1 MKLSL
6 NRCTLAVALA
16 AALSAAS
23 PGAHAIGALTDL
35 TVIDR
40 DTGATLPVYSHAG
53 RNYVAGR
60 PGARYAIALRNQ
72 TGARLLNVISVDG
85 VNVVSGE
92 NAGWP
97 QTGYVLDGG
106 RAYQITG
113 WRKSDQEVATFEFTS
128 LGDSYAARTGRPA
141 NVGVIGIA
149 VFRERPLPPPVV
161 QAPLAPS
168 LARERASAAD
178 SGPPANAPA
187 SPGSAAAAGS
197 ASGAAKAAERDDAA
211 AAAGRNEASAE
222 RRAAPSPTA
231 KLGTGHGGRE
241 ASHVTRTAFERLS
254 DRPDEIV
261 TIWYDS
267 RENLIAMGVIP
278 SPLSSHWPRAQP
290 FPQSAGYVPD
300 PPGY

>member
-1 MKLSL
+1 MPPTLT
-6 NRCTLAVALA
+6 RCTLATALA
-16 AALSAAS
+16 AAFAAIS
-23 PGAHAIGALTDL
+23 PAAHAIGALTDL

-40 DTGATLPVYSHAG
+40 DTGRTLPVYSHGG
-53 RNYVAGR
+53 RHYVAGR
-60 PGARYAIALRNQ
+60 PGTRYAIALRNQ
-72 TGARLLNVISVDG
+72 TGGRLLNVISVDG

-92 NAGWP
+92 TASWP

-113 WRKSDQEVATFEFTS
+113 WRKSDQEVAAFEFTA

-149 VFRERPLPPPVV
+149 VFRERPLPPPLA
-161 QAPLAPS
+161 QAPVAPS
-168 LARERASAAD
+168 TARERASAAD
-178 SGPPANAPA
+178 SGPGANAPA
-187 SPGSAAAAGS
+187 SPGAGAAAGS
-197 ASGAAKAAERDDAA
+197 ASGAAKAAERDDASA
-211 AAAGRNEASAE
+211 GAGRNEASAE

-241 ASHVTRTAFERLS
+241 ASYVTRTAFERVS
-254 DRPDEIV
+254 DRPDEVV

-278 SPLSSHWPRAQP
+278 SPVSSHWPRPQP

-300 PPGY
+300 PPGN